1 METTTYIK
9 KEEGIDYRFVDEVL
23 LLDLLAEEAG
33 EMTPIEI
40 LGENIYQ
47 GIIYIYG
54 RTNISEKEDSQGT
67 LEFQFK
73 VLNKTEDEKAALRKD
88 PAFIRLLGEILNSII
103 IDDLDYAE

>member
-1 METTTYIK
+1 METTTYLK

-40 LGENIYQ
+40 IGNSIYA

-54 RTNISEKEDSQGT
+54 KTNISEKEETMGT

-73 VLNKTEDEKAALRKD
+73 VLNKEEDEKEALRKD
-88 PAFIRLLGEILNSII
+88 VTFIRTLGEILNSII